1 MTQHDQYAPG
11 RRLVLAAVAAATV
24 ALIAPFVSA
33 QSFPTKPIRL
43 VIGYPPGGAVD
54 ANARLIAPK
63 LGELLGQPVVVENRP
78 GASGVIAT
86 DYVAKSP
93 PDGYT
98 ILLTT
103 IGHAITPVLSR
114 K

>member
-1 MTQHDQYAPG
+1 MTRQHRTVSSR
-11 RRLVLAAVAAATV
+11 RRLLAGIAVLACAVAAPPV
-24 ALIAPFVSA
+24 AAQPFPS
-33 QSFPTKPIRL
+33 KPIRL

-98 ILLTT
+98 ILLT
-103 IGHAITPVLSR
+103 
-114 K
+114 

>member
-1 MTQHDQYAPG
+1 MMEHRRSGSTR
-11 RRLVLAAVAAATV
+11 RRLLAVAAAL
-24 ALIAPFVSA
+24 ACACAAPLATA
-33 QSFPTKPIRL
+33 QPFPSKPIRL

-63 LGELLGQPVVVENRP
+63 LGEPLGQPVVVENKP

-103 IGHAITPVLSR
+103 IGHAIT
-114 K
+114 